1 MTDVTHT
8 SRAVPKPVREVR
20 CLTCGRLNRVPRY
33 SITRIP
39 RCGNPGCGVALPEL
53 PITKALRYLYRV
65 RNYAG
70 AAVIGVLAVLALRA
84 VRTEFRPIAEWIVVA
99 SLAIGTILYLGIQKR
114 NKPSSKAFAGQL
126 SADLRA
132 KADMLATK
140 VWGSREDIQSTS
152 LVLNPASVSNILKHE
167 ELVKALLRHV
177 DRIAPALSVPMM
189 VPRIVVKRLCE
200 AAGQF
205 VEDEHGWV
213 KIVVGMNFFN
223 NMPAARAILCHEL
236 CHYILGANGIRA
248 VPTIENE
255 RLTDVA
261 IFVFGLGDIFLAGYQ
276 TAPSTN
282 YRVGHRLGYLSDS
295 DYGLLSRHF
304 HQLRSSEEFLKK
316 AKRKDHWN
324 WDRSL
329 RM

>member
-1 MTDVTHT
+1 M
-8 SRAVPKPVREVR
+8 PKPVREIR
-20 CLTCGRLNRVPRY
+20 CISCGKVNRVPRY
-33 SITRIP
+33 SLTRIP
-39 RCGNPGCGVALPEL
+39 RCGNCGVPLPEF
-53 PITKALRYLYRV
+53 PVTRALRYLYRV

-99 SLAIGTILYLGIQKR
+99 SLVIGSIVYLGIQKR
-114 NKPSSKAFAGQL
+114 NKPSAKAFGGQL
-126 SADLRA
+126 SADL
-132 KADMLATK
+132 KSKVNMLATK
-140 VWGSREDIQSTS
+140 AWGSREDIQSTT
-152 LVLNPASVSNILKHE
+152 LVLNPAMVSNILGHQ
-167 ELVKALLRHV
+167 ELVKTLLRHV
-177 DRIAPALSVPMM
+177 DRIAPALSVPRM
-189 VPRIVVKRLCE
+189 VPRIVVERLCE

-205 VEDEHGWV
+205 VEDEEGWV

-223 NMPAARAILCHEL
+223 NMSAARAILCHEL

-276 TAPSTN
+276 SAPNSN
-282 YRVGHRLGYLSDS
+282 YRVGHRLGYLADS
-295 DYGLLSRHF
+295 DYGFLSRYV
-304 HQLRSSEEFLKK
+304 HQLRRSEEFLKK
-316 AKRKDHWN
+316 AKRRDHWN

-329 RM
+329 RW